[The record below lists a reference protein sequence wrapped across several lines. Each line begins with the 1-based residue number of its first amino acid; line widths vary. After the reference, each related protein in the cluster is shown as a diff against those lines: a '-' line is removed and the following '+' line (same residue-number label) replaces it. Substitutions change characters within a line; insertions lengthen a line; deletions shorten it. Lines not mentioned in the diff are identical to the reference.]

1 MVLTMAT
8 PKKKTTIKKTTP
20 KKKIGKDLT
29 DVKGFVKGGNNPVY
43 KDKQGNTRIINKR
56 KEDYVRD
63 VITVSKQGKSGWST
77 VKEKTGIGFSEND
90 ARKGRVAPI
99 ANPAKAAEGLRR
111 TSTYL
116 NKKRKKK

>member
-1 MVLTMAT
+1 MAM
-8 PKKKTTIKKTTP
+8 PKKKATP

-116 NKKRKKK
+116 NNKRKKK